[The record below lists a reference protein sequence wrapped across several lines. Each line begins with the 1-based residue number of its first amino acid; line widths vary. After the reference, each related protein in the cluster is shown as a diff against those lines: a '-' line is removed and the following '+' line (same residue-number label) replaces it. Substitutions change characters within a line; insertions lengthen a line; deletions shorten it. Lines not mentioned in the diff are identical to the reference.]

1 MLGRDLAYVALVV
14 RDVAAPTTVFE
25 KHLGLKRTDLDDGND
40 GKVATF
46 AAGKSAIAIFPVG
59 HPYVGADAK
68 LGVHHIALGS
78 PNLAKGLS
86 MAGDAGVKAVNGTPV
101 AGLGGRKRVELE
113 AAPLCGIRTW
123 LIEPLD
129 TVAATSSAI
138 ERIDHLGIASADNRA
153 AVAMWTG
160 KLGCE
165 LESEQT
171 DMETIIAVESFT
183 SNKHGVVYHTRKPVP
198 VGGLRVSFI
207 TVGDTELEFLQN
219 FDPRHPALVDHSS
232 SGTTKQDQGA
242 ITKFIAS
249 RGAGLH
255 HLAFK
260 TPDINR
266 VLADLD
272 RGGVPVIDKVGR
284 PGSRAGLIGFVNP
297 SGMGGVLVHFDERP

>member
-1 MLGRDLAYVALVV
+1 MLGSDLAYVALVA
-14 RDVAAPTTVFE
+14 RDVAAPATVFE
-25 KHLGLKRTDLDDGND
+25 KHLGLKRTDLDDGNG
-40 GKVATF
+40 GKVPTF

-59 HPYVGADAK
+59 HAYVGADAK
-68 LGVHHIALGS
+68 PGVHHIALGT
-78 PNLAKGLS
+78 PDLAKGLS
-86 MAGDAGVKAVNGTPV
+86 MACDAGVNAVNGSRV

-113 AAPLCGIRTW
+113 SAALSGIRTW
-123 LIEPLD
+123 LMEPLD
-129 TVAATSSAI
+129 TIAGTSSAI
-138 ERIDHLGIASADNRA
+138 ERIDHLGIASADNCA
-153 AVAMWTG
+153 AVAMWTS

-171 DMETIIAVESFT
+171 DMEVMIAVESFT
-183 SNKHGVVYHTRKPVP
+183 SNKHGVVYHSRPPVL

-219 FDPRHPALVDHSS
+219 FDPRHPALIDHGS
-232 SGTTKQDQGA
+232 SGTTKQDQSA
-242 ITKFIAS
+242 ITKFIAN

-272 RGGVPVIDKVGR
+272 RAGVPVIDKAGR

-297 SGMGGVLVHFDERP
+297 TGMGGVLVHFDERP

>member
-14 RDVAAPTTVFE
+14 RDVAAPATVFE
-25 KHLGLKRTDLDDGND
+25 KHLGLKRTDLDDGNG
-40 GKVATF
+40 GKVVTF
-46 AAGKSAIAIFPVG
+46 AAGKSVIALFPVG

-68 LGVHHIALGS
+68 PGAHHIALGT
-78 PNLAKGLS
+78 PDLAKGLS
-86 MAGDAGVKAVNGTPV
+86 MAEEAGVSAANGTRV
-101 AGLGGRKRVELE
+101 AGLGGRKRVELQS
-113 AAPLCGIRTW
+113 APLCGIRTW
-123 LIEPLD
+123 LMEPLD
-129 TVAATSSAI
+129 TVAGTSSAI

-153 AVAMWTG
+153 AVSMWTG

-171 DMETIIAVESFT
+171 DMEVMIAVESFT
-183 SNKHGVVYHTRKPVP
+183 SNKHGVVYHSRNPVP

-242 ITKFIAS
+242 ITKFIAN

-272 RGGVPVIDKVGR
+272 RAGVPVIDKVGR

-297 SGMGGVLVHFDERP
+297 TGMGGVLVHFDERP